1 MKINNLPMLLHQ
13 IKDEI
18 KIFQTLDDRE
28 LESVVPCCETV
39 QYKKGAVIFR
49 EDDPGEFMGFVVSGK
64 LEVKKETE
72 FKDKQIIIALLGK
85 GSFVGEQSLFDNHQL
100 RSVTVTAVEDTELI
114 ILRREAFR
122 QLISTSPHIAIK
134 ILQEIIR
141 ILSIRLRKATER
153 LTTIF

>member
-1 MKINNLPMLLHQ
+1 MEKNDLRKLIHH

-28 LESVVPCCETV
+28 LEAVIPCCETV
-39 QYKKGAVIFR
+39 HYKKGAVIFR

-85 GSFVGEQSLFDNHQL
+85 GSFAGEQSLFDDHQF
-100 RSVTVTAVEDTELI
+100 RSATVTAVEDTEMI

-122 QLISTSPHIAIK
+122 TLINTSPQIAIK